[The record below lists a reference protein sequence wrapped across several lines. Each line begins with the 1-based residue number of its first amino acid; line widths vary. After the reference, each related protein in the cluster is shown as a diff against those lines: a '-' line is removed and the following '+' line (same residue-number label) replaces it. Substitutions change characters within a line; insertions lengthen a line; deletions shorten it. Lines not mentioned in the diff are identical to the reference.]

1 MVQGMSFFRIV
12 AIRFLVRAS
21 VVIFLGFTV
30 LTSDKT
36 GTVIILIHILATPKT
51 HMTFLACVIVVSN
64 IEAYPYSQIRY
75 FTCIFVVL

>member
-36 GTVIILIHILATPKT
+36 GTVIVLIHILATPKT
-51 HMTFLACVIVVSN
+51 HMTFLVIVVSN